1 MSRSP
6 FATHE
11 VFNQTPPL
19 GDLDLWGDD
28 AALRGAVRAFGAPG
42 AGEDATFPAFGRRWG
57 SVELA
62 EFGRLANENPPKLR
76 TYDAR
81 GFRADIVEFHP
92 AYHALMRES
101 MAAGIHCSVWG
112 PEGELAE
119 PGAFVARAARQM
131 MSAQVEQGHQC
142 PIVMTHAA
150 TGALAAEPALLK
162 AWLPNIRSRDYDPSF
177 QPAALKRSATLGM
190 GMTEK
195 QGGSDVRANTTR
207 AEADG
212 EAYRITGHKWFFS
225 APMCDAFLVLAQA
238 RAGLTCFLMPR
249 FTPDGHVNGL
259 RLRRLKDKLGN
270 RSNAS
275 SEVEFEAA
283 YAQRCG
289 VEGEGVKTIIGM
301 VGLTRLDCVIGALG
315 IVRAALVQAIHHA
328 RHRTAFQKKLVDQP
342 LMRAVLADLALEREG
357 VTALGFRLARAFDH
371 SGDAEE
377 ALFARLMTPAA
388 KLYVCKMVPGYVY
401 ETLECLGGNGYI
413 EENVMARL
421 YREAPLNA
429 IWEGSGNI
437 MALDLLRGIARE
449 PEGFARVLAYLQRV
463 TGSLPGADAAIAFIQ
478 NNVSAPDREGQAR
491 RVAERLALLAAAAA
505 LAVSAPSK
513 VAETFAERRLNGIA
527 GRNYGDPVADAL
539 ADELLTRSFSR
550 GA

>member
-1 MSRSP
+1 MSHSP

-19 GDLDLWGDD
+19 GDMDLWNDD
-28 AALRGAVRAFGAPG
+28 KVLQGAAQAFGVTSPDMDG
-42 AGEDATFPAFGRRWG
+42 VYGDFGRRWG
-57 SVELA
+57 SAEMA

-76 TYDAR
+76 TYDNR
-81 GFRADIVEFHP
+81 GFRADVVEFHP

-101 MAAGIHCSVWG
+101 MRAGIHCSVWG
-112 PEGELAE
+112 PGGELSG

-131 MSAQVEQGHQC
+131 MSAEVEQGHQC
-142 PIVMTHAA
+142 PVVMTHAA
-150 TGALAAEPALLK
+150 TGALLAEPALLK
-162 AWLPNIRSRDYDPSF
+162 EWLPKIRSRDYDPSF
-177 QPAALKRSATLGM
+177 QPAMLKRTVTLGM

-195 QGGSDVRANTTR
+195 QGGSDVRANTTH
-207 AEADG
+207 AEPDG
-212 EAYRITGHKWFFS
+212 DAYRITGHKWFFS

-238 RAGLTCFLMPR
+238 KGGLTCFLMPR
-249 FTPDGHVNGL
+249 FTPDGRVNGL

-283 YAQRCG
+283 YARRCG
-289 VEGEGVKTIIGM
+289 GEGEGIRTIIGM

-315 IVRAALVQAIHHA
+315 ILRAALIQAIHHA
-328 RHRTAFQKKLVDQP
+328 RHRTAFQKKLIDQP

-357 VTALGFRLARAFDH
+357 ATALGFRLAKAFDNPA
-371 SGDAEE
+371 DPEE
-377 ALFARLMTPAA
+377 ALYARLMTPAA
-388 KLYVCKMVPGYVY
+388 KLYVCKAVPGFVY

-413 EENVMARL
+413 EENSMARL

-437 MALDLLRGIARE
+437 MALDLLRGVARE
-449 PEGFARVLAYLQRV
+449 PEGFERILRKLAKDTDR
-463 TGSLPGADAAIAFIQ
+463 LPGSDAAVARIQ
-478 NNVSAPDREGQAR
+478 KDLTAPDRESLAR
-491 RVAERLALLAAAAA
+491 RATETFALLGATAA
-505 LAVSAPSK
+505 LAESAPPK
-513 VAETFAERRLNGIA
+513 VAEMFARRRLGGIA
-527 GRNYGDPVADAL
+527 GRNYGDPVPDKL
-539 ADELLTRSFSR
+539 ADELFDRSFSR